1 VIWGSQDRSTVFLL
15 GAGATR
21 GAFHHVTINRK
32 RVKAPLNYDFFPIL
46 KTFVDANANNRALTS
61 RYNRL
66 RHVFRHEFPTRG
78 KWPLSMEDAF
88 SLLYVSKDFPEIYGN
103 RGRKRKPGIR
113 REIEDFLRLTF
124 GILTSIE
131 SFVPPDNLYRH
142 LARSLNTNDVIITL
156 NYDTL
161 LDAAL
166 LQRGWNPINGYG
178 LTGGAKK
185 IRWEVPGRVASD
197 ALRGVSLLK
206 LHGSLNWYVRGNY
219 GNLQRVFDNKPSK
232 VIASVRPRI
241 NEMDGFIRQIIPPIH
256 GKFFRHSHWR
266 RLWELAFNALITS
279 DVLAVVGCSLAE
291 TDFHL
296 SGMLGHAV
304 ATRKER
310 ANPFHAVALVDR
322 ARTRRK
328 WSRLLAGCASKKIF
342 ASSFQDFAREFL
354 QEGQ

>member
-1 VIWGSQDRSTVFLL
+1 MIWEGQRRSTVFLL

-21 GAFHHVTINRK
+21 GAFHHVTINRR
-32 RVKAPLNYDFFPIL
+32 RVKAPLNSDFFTIL
-46 KTFVDANANNRALTS
+46 KTFVLANANNRALTS
-61 RYNRL
+61 RYDRL
-66 RHVFRHEFPTRG
+66 RRVFRDEFPTRG

-88 SLLYVSKDFPEIYGN
+88 SLLYVSKDFPEIYRN
-103 RGRKRKPGIR
+103 RGRRRKPGIR

-131 SFVPPDNLYRH
+131 SHVPPENLYSL
-142 LARSLNTNDVIITL
+142 LAGGLSPNDVIVTL

-166 LQRGWNPINGYG
+166 LGRGWNPRDGYA
-178 LTGGAKK
+178 LTGGARK
-185 IRWEVPGRVASD
+185 IRWEVPGRDASD
-197 ALRGVSLLK
+197 GVRGVRLLK

-232 VIASVRPRI
+232 VIASMRPRT
-241 NEMDGFIRQIIPPIH
+241 NEMLGFIRQIIPPIH

-266 RLWELAFNALITS
+266 RLWELAFNALVTS
-279 DVLAVVGCSLAE
+279 DVLVVVGCSLAE

-304 ATRKER
+304 ATRKR
-310 ANPFHAVALVDR
+310 RDNPFHAVALVDR
-322 ARTRRK
+322 ATTRRK
-328 WSRLLAGCASKKIF
+328 WSRLVAGCARKRIF
-342 ASSFQDFAREFL
+342 ASSFQDFVGRFL